1 VTGTDWD
8 WARRSELTDLLRACR
23 ARVRRPVNPGG
34 RHGGLRQE
42 DAADLSG
49 LSLRRYG
56 ALERGEFTPTPGI
69 ADQVAAA
76 LRMADAER
84 SALHVLATGQDPP
97 RLADH
102 TAAVR
107 PGGVSSALR
116 DLIDGMA
123 YPAALTDETWTMLH
137 YNKAMN
143 AWSGGWYDDADR
155 ADRHVILY
163 LFSALAEDRLPD
175 VHAIRRAGMA
185 ALRYQYT
192 RNLAT
197 PEFAPLITRLTA
209 ASPEAAA
216 LWKLHEVAFPAHEY
230 PVRLRHA
237 GPGVADAQ
245 ALCLP
250 VSPRLWLHTAVLPPN
265 IQPLPF

>member
-1 VTGTDWD
+1 MTGADWD
-8 WARRSELTDLLRACR
+8 WARRSELADLLRACR

-76 LRMADAER
+76 LRMADPER

-97 RLADH
+97 RLTTH
-102 TAAVR
+102 PAAVR
-107 PGGVSSALR
+107 PGGVSNALR

-123 YPAALTDETWTMLH
+123 HPAALTDETWTLLH

-143 AWSGGWYDDADR
+143 TWSGGWYGAANP
-155 ADRHVILY
+155 ADRHLILY
-163 LFSALAEDRLPD
+163 LFSRLAEDRLPD
-175 VHAIRRAGMA
+175 VHAIRRAGIA

-197 PEFAPLITRLTA
+197 PVFARLIVRLTT
-209 ASPEAAA
+209 SSHEAAA
-216 LWKLHEVAFPAHEY
+216 LWKRHEVAFPAHEY
-230 PVRLRHA
+230 PIRLAPRRSRSHGRPSALRHDGERGSSISRVYA
-237 GPGVADAQ
+237 REAAEE
-245 ALCLP
+245 
-250 VSPRLWLHTAVLPPN
+250 
-265 IQPLPF
+265 